1 VETPLERRKRSEL
14 VELLGRFGDITAPRV
29 AAAFETVARQSFIP
43 PEYRH
48 LAYENFPLPIGYG
61 QTISQP
67 TMVAIMTE
75 HLAVKPGDR
84 VLEIGTGSGY
94 QAAILAQLGAW
105 VLSLEFVVPLA
116 LSAGSVLRELGYTR
130 VMVLCA
136 DGSGGWPPAA
146 PYDGIVVTAAAP
158 VVPAQLK
165 AQLAEGGRLVIPVG
179 GLYSQT
185 LTVVTRRGDE
195 YEADESIGCV
205 FVPLVGTFGFPKGWR
220 ELVPT

>member
-1 VETPLERRKRSEL
+1 
-14 VELLGRFGDITAPRV
+14 
-29 AAAFETVARQSFIP
+29 
-43 PEYRH
+43 
-48 LAYENFPLPIGYG
+48 
-61 QTISQP
+61 
-67 TMVAIMTE
+67 MVAIMTE

>member
-1 VETPLERRKRSEL
+1 MDTALDKRKRREL
-14 VELLGRFGDITAPRV
+14 VQQLQRLGDITSEQV
-29 AAAFETVARQSFIP
+29 ASAFMAVQRHAFVP

-75 HLAVKPGDR
+75 RLGVEPGER

-94 QAAILAQLGAW
+94 QAAILAELGAR
-105 VLSLEFVVPLA
+105 VLTIERVAPLA
-116 LSAGSVLRELGYTR
+116 CRAGAVLRELGYDE
-130 VMVLCA
+130 VLVVCA

-146 PYDGIVVTAAAP
+146 PYDAIIVTAAAP
-158 VVPAQLK
+158 VVPEQLK
-165 AQLAEGGRLVIPVG
+165 AQLADGGRLAIPVG

-185 LTVVTRRGDE
+185 LNVVTRRGE
-195 YEADESIGCV
+195 GFEVEESIGCV
-205 FVPLVGTFGFPKGWR
+205 FVPLVGTFGFPRGWR
-220 ELVPT
+220 KLAPT